1 TEDFMEPATAGPSG
15 IGRLISSTPAVQADI
30 RTVTSHRSDLNSF
43 VSPTNN
49 GIANGMDDNS
59 ESSEST
65 SGCSSLIP
73 QINRHEGPSNLLYS
87 SSFTSRKRHV
97 DDKLTFTNH
106 LQSPRSLFLDSN
118 SRDTLSSR
126 MPSSA

>member
-1 TEDFMEPATAGPSG
+1 MLIRTYLQTEDFATAGPSG
-15 IGRLISSTPAVQADI
+15 IGHLISSTPAVQADI
-30 RTVTSHRSDLNSF
+30 RTVTSHRSDLNSLA
-43 VSPTNN
+43 STNN

-87 SSFTSRKRHV
+87 STFTSRKRHL
-97 DDKLTFTNH
+97 DDKLTF
-106 LQSPRSLFLDSN
+106 SEYKSYIV
-118 SRDTLSSR
+118 
-126 MPSSA
+126 

>member
-1 TEDFMEPATAGPSG
+1 MFITNCLQTEDILEPAIAGPSG
-15 IGRLISSTPAVQADI
+15 IGHLISSTPAVQDI
-30 RTVTSHRSDLNSF
+30 RTVTSHRSDLNSLA
-43 VSPTNN
+43 SSTNN

-87 SSFTSRKRHV
+87 STFTSRKRHV
-97 DDKLTFTNH
+97 DDKLTFSKYKSYYIKNYTYIY
-106 LQSPRSLFLDSN
+106 
-118 SRDTLSSR
+118 
-126 MPSSA
+126 